1 MNEVDAAHD
10 RAIGEGGSLRER
22 GVGSAC
28 MGEGGRQVRGGSEFR
43 VFKDN
48 RGTQETLPER
58 STPLSLAFAFSLYL
72 SSGKPTQSAV
82 PKPPY
87 LSTQTA
93 EPKPQYLSTQSAVPK
108 PQYLNLSNR
117 PFQTLPRRPLPLS
130 YTFSYHSTRFL
141 AGNALDTPV
150 IE

>member
-58 STPLSLAFAFSLYL
+58 STPLSLAFAFSQR
-72 SSGKPTQSAV
+72 S
-82 PKPPY
+82 
-87 LSTQTA
+87 LSTSQ
-93 EPKPQYLSTQSAVPK
+93 AVSLHN
-108 PQYLNLSNR
+108 PQYLNHRTSVHKPQNLNR
-117 PFQTLPRRPLPLS
+117 
-130 YTFSYHSTRFL
+130 STSVHNPQYLNRS
-141 AGNALDTPV
+141 T
-150 IE
+150 